1 MSFFGHLN
9 VNAIMFDEFLSYF
22 VFDETEIVVLSV
34 FLIIFFVQIFF
45 YLGYYKKPY
54 SYAKKKDNTDDIP
67 LSSIPK
73 VSVIIASENEAEELA
88 KNLPSI
94 LEQDY
99 PDFEVIVVNNGSTDE
114 SETVLQSL
122 KLKNPHLYYT
132 FLPYSNDNH
141 FGRRKLALTI
151 GIKAAKGDILLFT
164 EPYSKPM
171 SNKWISIMA
180 KELPDGK
187 EVVLGYSFYRKT
199 KSLFNKMARFDN
211 LFFSMQY
218 LAMAIKNKGYIGTY
232 RNIAFKKRLFFDN
245 KGFAAH
251 LNLENGEDVFINQ
264 IITPYNTAV
273 AICQD
278 SFIETSIERYSLW
291 KQIKK
296 SYFQTKANIRGS
308 VALIFSLETFS
319 RYLFYLILI
328 ALVTYSVFTR
338 HWASLGITILLFLIR
353 FIIQLLIVNK
363 SGKYFQSGKF
373 YLMLLFL
380 DIFQPIYN
388 LRFISNHRGKKVRR
402 RK

>member
-1 MSFFGHLN
+1 
-9 VNAIMFDEFLSYF
+9 MFDEFLSYF

>member
-1 MSFFGHLN
+1 
-9 VNAIMFDEFLSYF
+9 MFDEFLSYF

-328 ALVTYSVFTR
+328 ALVTYSVFTQ